1 MKVIAL
7 DLDGTLL
14 TSQDEI
20 SQNNRAAIA
29 AAQQQGQQVAVASGR
44 AYVEAAAIMA
54 NVGLSVHVISA
65 NGAAVHNQA
74 GEQLAEFS
82 IEAALSEELLQWLE
96 DRAYYYEFVAEDH
109 ETYTLA
115 AARQRVEEA
124 LTTRVQQGLTAEQ
137 DGTMLE
143 MKKILRPI
151 LVCAG
156 WQEVVRQV
164 RLGGCYKIFAFAPDR
179 AKIDAAFAAFAH
191 YEELAL
197 VSSNNHNIEINH
209 KDASK
214 GRGLTELA
222 AHLSVPLVDT
232 IAIGDNDN
240 DLSMFA
246 VAGLSIAMGNAKAHV
261 QQHCQQVT
269 LGNDEDGV
277 AHALK
282 TWG

>member
-1 MKVIAL
+1 MKIIAL

-20 SQNNRAAIA
+20 SQRNREAIA

-44 AYVEAAAIMA
+44 AYVEAAAIMDNA
-54 NVGLSVHVISA
+54 GLTVHVISA
-65 NGAAVHNQA
+65 NGAAVHNRDGQ
-74 GEQLAEFS
+74 QLAGFS
-82 IEAALSEELLQWLE
+82 IAASLSEELLQWLE
-96 DRAYYYEFVAEDH
+96 DREYYYEFVADDH

-115 AARQRVEEA
+115 AARQRVAAA
-124 LTTRVQQGLTAEQ
+124 LAMRLEKGLTEQQ
-137 DGTMLE
+137 DGTIIE

-156 WQEVVRQV
+156 WQDVVQQV
-164 RLGGCYKIFAFAPDR
+164 HLGGCYKIFAFAPDR
-179 AKIDAAFAAFAH
+179 AKIDAGFAAFAH
-191 YEELAL
+191 YEQLAL

-209 KDASK
+209 QDASK
-214 GRGLTELA
+214 GRGLRELA
-222 AHLSVPLVDT
+222 AHLGVPLAET

-246 VAGLSIAMGNAKAHV
+246 VAGLSIAMGNAKEHIK
-261 QQHCQQVT
+261 QRCQQVT

-277 AHALK
+277 AQALE